1 MDDPKFPQPVSVS
14 ELRSD
19 LRRILETAHYFH
31 QRYVIMRNGDMMAV
45 LLAVEDFRALV
56 GAPGKPG
63 EVERHAD

>member
-19 LRRILETAHYFH
+19 MRRILETAHYFH

-45 LLAVEDFRALV
+45 LLAVEDFRELV
-56 GAPGKPG
+56 GAPGKPAEG
-63 EVERHAD
+63 ERGGS